1 MHLIRR
7 PAASFP
13 VPYGQ
18 RCCVKVWAR
27 VRQFPEQT
35 DDTVY
40 DDSYWESGRCAA
52 HHAHFRHQL
61 TVVKLWM
68 SLGGN
73 VGRDSRKIVIPHE
86 HFAPC
91 TVGAALLAR
100 CVERGTHGK

>member
-1 MHLIRR
+1 MG
-7 PAASFP
+7 A
-13 VPYGQ
+13 
-18 RCCVKVWAR
+18 
-27 VRQFPEQT
+27 
-35 DDTVY
+35 
-40 DDSYWESGRCAA
+40 CAA
-52 HHAHFRHQL
+52 VSGADRAAAVL
-61 TVVKLWM
+61 PTMPISGVSSPLKLWM